1 MRHLPFVAP
10 CRPVGGEMQF
20 GAFGEAGR
28 RGQEEGRVHGRRL
41 RLAIRPIFPL
51 LRTIG
56 GDTG

>member
-1 MRHLPFVAP
+1 
-10 CRPVGGEMQF
+10 MQF

-41 RLAIRPIFPL
+41 RLATWPIFPI

-56 GDTG
+56 GDTGSGKHNPRPSEYGLLVT